1 MKRIIL
7 PIIRNKKAP
16 AFRGVPFFL
25 PSSAAVL
32 SVLLFLVFSGFAV
45 RADDSIAETPRDP
58 SRFELFS
65 TKIPD
70 GAQWSEGKSFV
81 RDGGF
86 SSETNNYI
94 YVGPDQHA
102 ELMNLSIPIREH
114 PGPGEYRYITF
125 VWVKWGGTQ
134 IGLKFLTKDEG
145 ADAKGRAFDY
155 TYTAGPGE
163 PDNPKRIAKGLSVVD
178 RAQGWVVVTR
188 DMWKDFGDFTITG
201 VQFLCPERRDA
212 GFDEIF
218 LAKRESDFQNA
229 PEVLPSEAA
238 KPVPDILNSGRGRES
253 APEPQ
258 PAETPAESPEQGV
271 RIDWGAQIRAGGFM
285 MVPLYL
291 LAIVAF
297 AIVIQRLKYSGAA
310 AIAPQPLIDAV
321 NEALENGDP
330 DRAEAVCRN
339 DASTLGRAL
348 EYLLKHRDAGRE
360 AVSQTA
366 CDIAA
371 RDIRSH
377 LSKIYPISII
387 SSLAPLLGL
396 LGTVVG
402 MIEAFGLVALYGDEG
417 DASILSDSISK
428 ALITTAA
435 GLIIA
440 VPAVASYYLLK
451 NRIMGHA
458 SRVEAE
464 LEHVVT
470 ALYLEHGETG
480 GAGPGET
487 TSAGGDGHAV

>member
-1 MKRIIL
+1 MTRQIL
-7 PIIRNKKAP
+7 PIIQNKTSR
-16 AFRGVPFFL
+16 AFRGAPIFL
-25 PSSAAVL
+25 PSLTTVLAVL
-32 SVLLFLVFSGFAV
+32 FSLAVSIYVL
-45 RADDSIAETPRDP
+45 RADDVASGTRRDP
-58 SRFELFS
+58 ARFELFS
-65 TKIPD
+65 TRIPD

-86 SSETNNYI
+86 SAEADNYI
-94 YVGPDQHA
+94 YVGADQNA
-102 ELMNLSIPIREH
+102 ALTNLSIPVREH
-114 PGPGEYRYITF
+114 PGAGEYRYITF

-134 IGLKFLTKDEG
+134 IGLRFLTKDEG
-145 ADAKGRAFDY
+145 ADARGRTFEY

-218 LAKRESDFQNA
+218 LAKSESDLQNA
-229 PEVLPSEAA
+229 PGVLPSEAA
-238 KPVPDILNSGRGRES
+238 KPIPDILNSG
-253 APEPQ
+253 AVPETSSLPPDPPIE
-258 PAETPAESPEQGV
+258 PAEQGV
-271 RIDWGAQIRAGGFM
+271 RIDWGVQIRAGGFM
-285 MVPLYL
+285 MIPLYL
-291 LAIVAF
+291 LAIVAV
-297 AIVIQRLKYSGAA
+297 AISLQRLKYSGTA
-310 AIAPQPLIDAV
+310 AIAPQPLIDTV
-321 NEALENGDP
+321 NEALEAGDF
-330 DRAEAVCRN
+330 DRAESVCRD

-348 EYLLKHRDAGRE
+348 DYLLKHRSAGRE

-366 CDIAA
+366 GDIAA
-371 RDIRSH
+371 RDIRTH

-417 DASILSDSISK
+417 GASILSDSISK

-440 VPAVASYYLLK
+440 VPAVAAYYLLK
-451 NRIMGHA
+451 NRIMGQA

-470 ALYLEHGETG
+470 VLYLEPGGPDGRGSRETS
-480 GAGPGET
+480 
-487 TSAGGDGHAV
+487 SAEGDGHAV

>member
-1 MKRIIL
+1 MKHRFSPSGTARIMQ
-7 PIIRNKKAP
+7 A
-16 AFRGVPFFL
+16 AF
-25 PSSAAVL
+25 VL
-32 SVLLFLVFSGFAV
+32 TLLSLLMIPGSTL
-45 RADDSIAETPRDP
+45 RAQETNATAKQEQP
-58 SRFELFS
+58 RFELFS
-65 TKIPD
+65 TKIPS

-81 RDGGF
+81 RDGGY
-86 SSETNNYI
+86 SPEADNYI
-94 YVGPDQHA
+94 YVGADQHA
-102 ELMNLSIPIREH
+102 ELTGLSIPIREH
-114 PGPGEYRYITF
+114 PGEGEYRYITF

-134 IGLKFLTKDEG
+134 IGLRFLTKDEG
-145 ADAKGRAFDY
+145 TDAKGRAFDY

-163 PDNPKRIAKGLSVVD
+163 PDNPKRIQKGLSVVD

-188 DMWKDFGDFTITG
+188 DIWKDFGDFTITG

-218 LAKRESDFQNA
+218 LAKRESDFQSA

-238 KPVPDILNSGRGRES
+238 KPIPDVLNPGSSAQSELRSAGVPV
-253 APEPQ
+253 
-258 PAETPAESPEQGV
+258 ESPEQGV

-285 MVPLYL
+285 MIPLYL
-291 LAIVAF
+291 LAVVAI
-297 AIVIQRLKYSGAA
+297 AITLQRLKFSGAA
-310 AIAPQPLIDAV
+310 AIAPQALIDSV
-321 NEALENGDP
+321 NAALETGDF

-339 DASTLGRAL
+339 DTSTLARAL
-348 EYLLKHRDAGRE
+348 EYLLKHRAAGRE

-366 CDIAA
+366 GDIAA
-371 RDIRSH
+371 RDIRTH

-417 DASILSDSISK
+417 GASILSDSISK

-440 VPAVASYYLLK
+440 VPTVAAYYLLK
-451 NRIMGHA
+451 NRIMGQA

-470 ALYLEHGETG
+470 VLYLEQSKENVST
-480 GAGPGET
+480 AGD
-487 TSAGGDGHAV
+487 SHAV

>member
-1 MKRIIL
+1 MTRFIS
-7 PIIRNKKAP
+7 PITKQEN
-16 AFRGVPFFL
+16 VH
-25 PSSAAVL
+25 AVL
-32 SVLLFLVFSGFAV
+32 TVLALLFLAVSGPGLF
-45 RADDSIAETPRDP
+45 ADDDP
-58 SRFELFS
+58 ARLEIFS

-70 GAQWSEGKSFV
+70 GAQWREGKSFV

-86 SSETNNYI
+86 SAETNNYI

-102 ELMNLSIPIREH
+102 ELTNLSIPVREH
-114 PGPGEYRYITF
+114 PGAGEYRYITF

-134 IGLKFLTKDEG
+134 IGLRFLTKDE
-145 ADAKGRAFDY
+145 DTNTKGRAFDY
-155 TYTAGPGE
+155 TYTAGAGE
-163 PDNPKRIAKGLSVVD
+163 PDNPKRIKKGLSVVD
-178 RAQGWVVVTR
+178 RALGWVVVTR
-188 DMWKDFGDFTITG
+188 DLWKDFGDFTITG

-229 PEVLPSEAA
+229 PEILPSEVA
-238 KPVPDILNSGRGRES
+238 KPIPDLPNSGSSPKITE
-253 APEPQ
+253 Q
-258 PAETPAESPEQGV
+258 PPAESPADPPEQGV

-297 AIVIQRLKYSGAA
+297 AITLQRLKYSGAA
-310 AIAPQPLIDAV
+310 AIAPQPLIDEV
-321 NEALENGDP
+321 NAALETGDF
-330 DRAEAVCRN
+330 DRAEAACRN
-339 DASTLGRAL
+339 DASTLARAL
-348 EYLLKHRDAGRE
+348 EYLLKHRAAGRE

-366 CDIAA
+366 GDIAA

-387 SSLAPLLGL
+387 SSLSPLLGL

-417 DASILSDSISK
+417 GASILSDSISK

-440 VPAVASYYLLK
+440 VPAIAAYYLLK
-451 NRIMGHA
+451 NRIMGQA

-464 LEHVVT
+464 LEHAVT
-470 ALYLEHGETG
+470 VLYLEPGGTNAPGTGNPSSET
-480 GAGPGET
+480 
-487 TSAGGDGHAV
+487 GDGHAV